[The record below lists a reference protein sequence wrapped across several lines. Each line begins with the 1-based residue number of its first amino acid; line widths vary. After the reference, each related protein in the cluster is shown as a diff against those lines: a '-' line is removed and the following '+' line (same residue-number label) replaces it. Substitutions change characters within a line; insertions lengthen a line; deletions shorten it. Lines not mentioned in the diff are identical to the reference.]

1 MEELQEWIAKRTA
14 EGQIFSWNVM
24 ISAVTTVATLRVFC
38 IARREEQLLQD
49 RASAHFICIEGSEVN
64 IGSLEE
70 CPPDVITHCWK
81 YRTAL
86 YSSKLWGLA
95 ANIKKL
101 PVAVSEIRT
110 CGFYWTRR

>member
-1 MEELQEWIAKRTA
+1 M
-14 EGQIFSWNVM
+14 
-24 ISAVTTVATLRVFC
+24 
-38 IARREEQLLQD
+38 
-49 RASAHFICIEGSEVN
+49 N
-64 IGSLEE
+64 IGSVEE
-70 CPPDVITHCWK
+70 CPPDVITHGRR

-110 CGFYWTRR
+110 CGLYWARR